1 MKYSGFCLYTKEKVM
16 KHLTSYEY
24 ALKTLSNHAFKGS
37 DKETLEVQVALG
49 KKLLPMLPTLST
61 MEGIKEFSTKHVL
74 EASNIRGVMSLSND
88 ILNHEFGWVP
98 LDTASSQSLI
108 TSVITRDNRCLNEI
122 FHLNTNMPSDIYTTI
137 GEEIRNSFNLGDIP
151 RKVIKK
157 ALMAWGYGGSAGLCS
172 LTQTKPEQL
181 EQVMEDISDEL
192 GFQGI
197 YAMRQ
202 ACLDAWDEDALE
214 HKWELPDGYEIH
226 QVITQDTFARD
237 MLTGQYVYPAKRVEI
252 TLNGKQRGIDCRW
265 SKVGKRSKKESGTR
279 SIGANLIHSVD
290 AYLMR
295 EIVRR
300 CKQDFAIKPEEFKE
314 VIMSGS
320 LLVRDNKAE
329 DIYNMW
335 KNTNVVSLNILNHLH
350 VGDELPTDYY
360 NAICKVIDALPEEG
374 FDIRPIHDEFA
385 CLPRYANSMRKQ
397 FNMLIAELYQ
407 SNLLDYF
414 CNQFELLDIKPMS
427 DVNPEMVER
436 ILQAD
441 YLLS

>member
-1 MKYSGFCLYTKEKVM
+1 MKN
-16 KHLTSYEY
+16 LTSYEY
-24 ALKTLSNHAFKGS
+24 SLKTLANHAFKGS

-49 KKLLPMLPTLST
+49 KKLLPMLPQLST
-61 MEGIKEFSTKHVL
+61 MEGVKEFSMKHTL
-74 EASNIRGVMSLSND
+74 EASNVRGVMSLSKD

-108 TSVITRDNRCLNEI
+108 TSVITRDTECLNRI
-122 FHLNTNMPSDIYTTI
+122 FHLDSNMPSDIYTTI
-137 GEEIRNSFNLGDIP
+137 GEEIRKTFNLGDIP

-172 LTQTKPEQL
+172 LTNTKPEQL
-181 EQVMEDISDEL
+181 AEVMRDISKEL

-214 HKWELPDGYEIH
+214 HSWKLPDGYEIH

-265 SKVGKRSKKESGTR
+265 SKVGKRNKKESGTR
-279 SIGANLIHSVD
+279 SIGANLIHSLD
-290 AYLMR
+290 AFLMR

-314 VIMSGS
+314 EVIESGFEMI
-320 LLVRDNKAE
+320 VQDTKAM

-350 VGDELPTDYY
+350 YGDVLPSDYY
-360 NAICKVIDALPEEG
+360 DAICKIIDTLPEEG

-385 CLPRYANSMRKQ
+385 CLPRYANAMRRQ
-397 FNMLIAELYQ
+397 FNHLIAELYQ
-407 SNLLDYF
+407 GTILQYF
-414 CNQFELLDIKPMS
+414 CKQFELLDIKPME
-427 DVNPEMVER
+427 DVKPEMVEQ

>member
-1 MKYSGFCLYTKEKVM
+1 MKKLSNF
-16 KHLTSYEY
+16 EY

-61 MEGIKEFSTKHVL
+61 MEGVKEFAKSHVL
-74 EASNIRGVMSLSND
+74 EASNIRGLVSLSND
-88 ILNHEFGWVP
+88 ILNNQFGWVP

-108 TSVITRDNRCLNEI
+108 ISAITRDNRCLNEI
-122 FHLNTNMPSDIYTTI
+122 FHLNANMPSDIYTTI
-137 GEEIRNSFNLGDIP
+137 GEEIRATFNLGDIP

-157 ALMAWGYGGSAGLCS
+157 ALMAWGYGGNSNLCQ
-172 LTQTKPEQL
+172 LCDVKPEVL
-181 EQVMEDISDEL
+181 DTVMADIAKDL
-192 GFQGI
+192 GFKGI
-197 YAMRQ
+197 FTMRQ

-214 HKWELPDGYEIH
+214 HFWKLPDGYEIH

-252 TLNGKQRGIDCRW
+252 TLNGRQRGIDCRW
-265 SKVGKRSKKESGTR
+265 SKVGTRSQKESGTR
-279 SIGANLIHSVD
+279 SIGANLIHSLD
-290 AYLMR
+290 AFLMR

-314 VIMSGS
+314 VIESGF
-320 LLVRDNKAE
+320 LLTKDSKAE

-335 KNTNVVSLNILNHLH
+335 KETNVVSLNILNHLH
-350 VGDELPTDYY
+350 YGDSLPEDYY
-360 NAICKVIDALPEEG
+360 NAICKIIDELPEEG

-385 CLPRYANSMRKQ
+385 CLPRHANNMRYQ
-397 FNMLIAELYQ
+397 FNHLIAELYQ
-407 SNLLDYF
+407 STVLQYF
-414 CNQFELLDIKPMS
+414 CKQFELLDINTVD
-427 DVNPEMVER
+427 DVKPEMVEQ

>member
-1 MKYSGFCLYTKEKVM
+1 MKYSGSFITKEKSM
-16 KHLTSYEY
+16 KELTSYEY

-49 KKLLPMLPTLST
+49 KKLLPILPVLST
-61 MEGIKEFSTKHVL
+61 MEGVKEFSTNHVL
-74 EASNIRGVMSLSND
+74 EASNIRGIMSLSKD
-88 ILNHEFGWVP
+88 ILNNEFGWVP

-108 TSVITRDNRCLNEI
+108 TSVITRDSECLNKI
-122 FHLNTNMPSDIYTTI
+122 FHLDTNSPSDIYTTI
-137 GEEIRNSFNLGDIP
+137 GEEIRSTFELGDIP

-181 EQVMEDISDEL
+181 NEVMQSIAYDL

-214 HKWELPDGYEIH
+214 HCWKLPDGYEIH

-237 MLTGQYVYPAKRVEI
+237 MLTGQYIYPAKRVEI
-252 TLNGKQRGIDCRW
+252 TLNGRQRGIDCRW
-265 SKVGKRSKKESGTR
+265 SKVGKRNKRESGTR

-290 AYLMR
+290 AFLMR

-300 CKQDFAIKPEEFKE
+300 CKQSFEIKPEDFKE
-314 VIMSGS
+314 VIVSGS
-320 LLVRDNKAE
+320 KMVVLDIKAL

-335 KNTNVVSLNILNHLH
+335 KETNVVSLNILNHIH
-350 VGDELPTDYY
+350 EGDVLPEDYY
-360 NAICKVIDALPEEG
+360 NAVCKVIDTLPSEG

-385 CLPRYANSMRKQ
+385 CLPRYANAMRRQ
-397 FNMLIAELYQ
+397 FNRLIAELYQ
-407 SNLLDYF
+407 STMLQYF
-414 CNQFELLDIKPMS
+414 CKQFKLLEIKPME
-427 DVNPEMVER
+427 DVKPEMVEQ
-436 ILQAD
+436 ILEAD

>member
-1 MKYSGFCLYTKEKVM
+1 MKN
-16 KHLTSYEY
+16 LTSYEY
-24 ALKTLSNHAFKGS
+24 SLKTLANHAFKGS

-49 KKLLPMLPTLST
+49 KKLLPMLPQLST
-61 MEGIKEFSTKHVL
+61 MEGVKEFSMKHTL
-74 EASNIRGVMSLSND
+74 EASNVRGVMSLSKD

-108 TSVITRDNRCLNEI
+108 TSVITRDTECLNRI
-122 FHLNTNMPSDIYTTI
+122 FHLDSNMPSDIYTTI
-137 GEEIRNSFNLGDIP
+137 GEEIRKTFNLGDIP

-172 LTQTKPEQL
+172 LTNTKPEQL
-181 EQVMEDISDEL
+181 AEVMRDISKEL

-214 HKWELPDGYEIH
+214 HSWELPDGYEIH

-265 SKVGKRSKKESGTR
+265 SKVGKRNKKESGTR
-279 SIGANLIHSVD
+279 SIGANLIHSLD
-290 AYLMR
+290 AFLMR

-314 VIMSGS
+314 VIKSGFSMSE
-320 LLVRDNKAE
+320 DKAL

-335 KNTNVVSLNILNHLH
+335 RETNVVSLNILNHLH
-350 VGDELPTDYY
+350 AGDKLPSDYY
-360 NAICKVIDALPEEG
+360 DAICKIIDTLPEEG

-385 CLPRYANSMRKQ
+385 CLPRYANAMRRQ
-397 FNMLIAELYQ
+397 FNHLIAELYQ
-407 SNLLDYF
+407 GTILQYF
-414 CNQFELLDIKPMS
+414 CKQFELLDIKPME
-427 DVNPEMVER
+427 DVKPEMVEQ

>member
-1 MKYSGFCLYTKEKVM
+1 MKN
-16 KHLTSYEY
+16 LTSYEY
-24 ALKTLSNHAFKGS
+24 SLKTLANHAFKGS

-49 KKLLPMLPTLST
+49 KKLLPMLPQLST
-61 MEGIKEFSTKHVL
+61 MEGVKEFSMKHTL
-74 EASNIRGVMSLSND
+74 EASNVRGVMSLSKD

-108 TSVITRDNRCLNEI
+108 TSVITRDTECLNRI
-122 FHLNTNMPSDIYTTI
+122 FHLDSNMPSDIYTTI
-137 GEEIRNSFNLGDIP
+137 GEEIRKTFNLGDIP

-172 LTQTKPEQL
+172 LTNTKPEQL
-181 EQVMEDISDEL
+181 AEVMRDISKEL

-214 HKWELPDGYEIH
+214 HSWELPDGYEIH

-265 SKVGKRSKKESGTR
+265 SKVGKRNKKESGTR
-279 SIGANLIHSVD
+279 SIGANLIHSLD
-290 AYLMR
+290 AFLMR

-314 VIMSGS
+314 VIKFGFSMSE
-320 LLVRDNKAE
+320 DKAL

-335 KNTNVVSLNILNHLH
+335 RETNVVSLNILNHLH
-350 VGDELPTDYY
+350 AGDKLPSDYY
-360 NAICKVIDALPEEG
+360 DAICKIIDTLPEEG

-385 CLPRYANSMRKQ
+385 CLPRYANAMRRQ
-397 FNMLIAELYQ
+397 FNHLIAELYQ
-407 SNLLDYF
+407 GTILQYF
-414 CNQFELLDIKPMS
+414 CKQFELLDIKPME
-427 DVNPEMVER
+427 DVKPEMVEQ

>member
-1 MKYSGFCLYTKEKVM
+1 MQGESKMKKLTAFEYS
-16 KHLTSYEY
+16 
-24 ALKTLSNHAFKGS
+24 LKTLSNHAFKGS

-49 KKLLPMLPTLST
+49 KKLIPMLPALST
-61 MEGIKEFSTKHVL
+61 MEGVKEFSQSHVL
-74 EASNIRGVMSLSND
+74 EASNVRGVMSLSND
-88 ILNHEFGWVP
+88 ILNHQFGWVP

-108 TSVITRDNRCLNEI
+108 TSAITRDNRCLNEI

-137 GEEIRNSFNLGDIP
+137 GEEIRNTFNLGDIP

-181 EQVMEDISDEL
+181 ERVMEDISNEL

-214 HKWELPDGYEIH
+214 HEWELPDGYEIH

-237 MLTGQYVYPAKRVEI
+237 MFTGQYVYPAKRVEI

-279 SIGANLIHSVD
+279 SIGANLIHSLD
-290 AYLMR
+290 AFLMR
-295 EIVRR
+295 ELVRR
-300 CKQDFAIKPEEFKE
+300 CKQDFVIKPEEFKE
-314 VIMSGS
+314 VIEYSFDIK
-320 LLVRDNKAE
+320 VKDPKAE
-329 DIYNMW
+329 DLYRMW
-335 KNTNVVSLNILNHLH
+335 QETNVVSLNILNHLSYE
-350 VGDELPTDYY
+350 DYLPRPYWE
-360 NAICKVIDALPEEG
+360 AICQVIDDLPKEG

-385 CLPRYANSMRKQ
+385 CLPRYANEMRYQ
-397 FNMLIAELYQ
+397 FNHLIAELYLSTILQ
-407 SNLLDYF
+407 YF
-414 CNQFELLDIKPMS
+414 SKQFRLLDIKPI
-427 DVNPEMVER
+427 DEAKPEMVKQ
-436 ILQAD
+436 ILEAD

>member
-1 MKYSGFCLYTKEKVM
+1 MKT
-16 KHLTSYEY
+16 LTSYEY

-49 KKLLPMLPTLST
+49 KKLIPMLPILST
-61 MEGIKEFSTKHVL
+61 MEGVKEFSTNHVL
-74 EASNIRGVMSLSND
+74 EASNIRGIMSLSKD
-88 ILNHEFGWVP
+88 ILNNEFGWVP

-108 TSVITRDNRCLNEI
+108 TSAITRDNRCLNEI
-122 FHLNTNMPSDIYTTI
+122 FHLKENLPSDIYTTI
-137 GEEIRNSFNLGDIP
+137 GEEIRATFNLGDIP

-181 EQVMEDISDEL
+181 NEVMEDIADEL

-214 HKWELPDGYEIH
+214 HSWELPDGYEIH

-265 SKVGKRSKKESGTR
+265 SKVGKRNKKESGTR
-279 SIGANLIHSVD
+279 SIGANLIHSLD
-290 AYLMR
+290 AFLMR

-300 CKQDFAIKPEEFKE
+300 CKQDFNIKPEEFKE
-314 VIMSGS
+314 VIESGFS
-320 LLVRDNKAE
+320 INVSDAKAA
-329 DIYNMW
+329 DIYGMW
-335 KNTNVVSLNILNHLH
+335 KETNVVSLNILNHLH
-350 VGDELPTDYY
+350 VGDTLPSDYY
-360 NAICKVIDALPEEG
+360 EAICRVIDVLPSEG

-397 FNMLIAELYQ
+397 FNHLISELYQ
-407 SNLLDYF
+407 STILQYF
-414 CNQFELLDIKPMS
+414 CKQFELLDIKPME
-427 DVNPEMVER
+427 DVKPEMVEQ
-436 ILQAD
+436 ILEAD

>member
-1 MKYSGFCLYTKEKVM
+1 MKTLTAFEYS
-16 KHLTSYEY
+16 
-24 ALKTLSNHAFKGS
+24 LKTLSNHAFKGS

-49 KKLLPMLPTLST
+49 KKLLPMLPQLST
-61 MEGIKEFSTKHVL
+61 MEGVKEFSTNHVL
-74 EASNIRGVMSLSND
+74 EASNIRGIMSLSKD
-88 ILNHEFGWVP
+88 ILNNEFGWVP

-108 TSVITRDNRCLNEI
+108 TSAITRDSRCLNEI

-137 GEEIRNSFNLGDIP
+137 GEEIRATFNLGDIP

-157 ALMAWGYGGSAGLCS
+157 ALMAWGYGGSAGLCA

-181 EQVMEDISDEL
+181 NEVMEDIADEL

-197 YAMRQ
+197 YNMRQ

-214 HKWELPDGYEIH
+214 HSWELPDGYEIH

-237 MLTGQYVYPAKRVEI
+237 LLTGQYIYPAKRVEI

-265 SKVGKRSKKESGTR
+265 SKVGKRNKRESGTR
-279 SIGANLIHSVD
+279 SIGANLIHSLD
-290 AYLMR
+290 AFLMR

-300 CKQDFAIKPEEFKE
+300 CKQDFNIKPEQFKE
-314 VIMSGS
+314 VIESGFS
-320 LLVRDNKAE
+320 INVSDAKAV
-329 DIYNMW
+329 DIYNMF
-335 KNTNVVSLNILNHLH
+335 KETNVVSLNILNHLH
-350 VGDELPTDYY
+350 VGDTLPSDYY
-360 NAICKVIDALPEEG
+360 EAICRIIDMLPSEG

-385 CLPRYANSMRKQ
+385 CLPRHANSMRRQ
-397 FNMLIAELYQ
+397 FNHLIAELYQ
-407 SNLLDYF
+407 STMLQYF
-414 CNQFELLDIKPMS
+414 CKQFELLDIKPME

-436 ILQAD
+436 ILEAD

>member
-1 MKYSGFCLYTKEKVM
+1 
-16 KHLTSYEY
+16 
-24 ALKTLSNHAFKGS
+24 
-37 DKETLEVQVALG
+37 
-49 KKLLPMLPTLST
+49 MLPVLST
-61 MEGIKEFSTKHVL
+61 MEGVKEFGTKHVL
-74 EASNIRGVMSLSND
+74 EASNVRGILSLSKD
-88 ILNHEFGWVP
+88 ILNHQFGWVP

-108 TSVITRDNRCLNEI
+108 TSAITRDNECLNKI
-122 FHLNTNMPSDIYTTI
+122 FHLDSNMPSDIYTTI
-137 GEEIRNSFNLGDIP
+137 GEEIRQTFNLGDIP

-181 EQVMEDISDEL
+181 NDVMEDIADEL

-197 YAMRQ
+197 YSMRQ

-214 HKWELPDGYEIH
+214 HHWKLPDGYEIH

-237 MLTGQYVYPAKRVEI
+237 MLTGQYVYPAKRAEI

-265 SKVGKRSKKESGTR
+265 SKVGKRNKKESGTR
-279 SIGANLIHSVD
+279 SIGANLIHSLD

-300 CKQDFAIKPEEFKE
+300 CKQDFNIKPEEFKE
-314 VIMSGS
+314 VIMSGFKINT
-320 LLVRDNKAE
+320 VDAKAV

-335 KNTNVVSLNILNHLH
+335 KDTNVVSLNILNHLH
-350 VGDELPTDYY
+350 IGDELPADYY
-360 NAICKVIDALPEEG
+360 NAICKVIDTLPEEG

-414 CNQFELLDIKPMS
+414 CNQFELLDIKPMN

-436 ILQAD
+436 ILEAD

>member
-1 MKYSGFCLYTKEKVM
+1 MKT
-16 KHLTSYEY
+16 LTAYEY
-24 ALKTLSNHAFKGS
+24 SLKTLSNHAFKGS

-49 KKLLPMLPTLST
+49 KKLLPMLPQLST
-61 MEGIKEFSTKHVL
+61 MEGVKEFAQTHVL

-108 TSVITRDNRCLNEI
+108 TSAITRDNECLNKI
-122 FHLNTNMPSDIYTTI
+122 FHLDTNMPSDIYTTI

-157 ALMAWGYGGSAGLCS
+157 ALMAWGYGGSAGLCA

-181 EQVMEDISDEL
+181 NAVMADIANEL

-214 HKWELPDGYEIH
+214 HSWELPDGYEIH

-279 SIGANLIHSVD
+279 SIGANLIHSLD
-290 AYLMR
+290 AFLMR

-300 CKQDFAIKPEEFKE
+300 CKQDFNIKPEEFKE
-314 VIMSGS
+314 VVIESGS
-320 LLVRDNKAE
+320 YMVAQDTKAV

-335 KNTNVVSLNILNHLH
+335 KDTNVVSLNILNHLH
-350 VGDELPTDYY
+350 YGDVLPTDYY
-360 NAICKVIDALPEEG
+360 DAICGIIDTLPNEG

-385 CLPRYANSMRKQ
+385 CLPRYANSMRRQ
-397 FNMLIAELYQ
+397 FNHLIAELYQ
-407 SNLLDYF
+407 STVLQYF
-414 CNQFELLDIKPMS
+414 CKQFELLDIKPME
-427 DVNPEMVER
+427 DVKPEMVEQ

>member
-1 MKYSGFCLYTKEKVM
+1 MKN
-16 KHLTSYEY
+16 LTSFEY
-24 ALKTLSNHAFKGS
+24 SLKTLANHAFKGS

-49 KKLLPMLPTLST
+49 KKLLPMLSTLST
-61 MEGIKEFSTKHVL
+61 MEGVKEFSNTHTL
-74 EASNIRGVMSLSND
+74 EASNVRGVMSLSND
-88 ILNHEFGWVP
+88 ILNHRFGWVP

-108 TSVITRDNRCLNEI
+108 TSAITRDNECLNKI
-122 FHLNTNMPSDIYTTI
+122 FHLKENLPSDIYTTI
-137 GEEIRNSFNLGDIP
+137 GEEIRASFNLGDIP

-157 ALMAWGYGGSAGLCS
+157 SLMAWGYGGSAGLCS

-181 EQVMEDISDEL
+181 NAVMADIAKDL
-192 GFQGI
+192 GFIGI
-197 YAMRQ
+197 YGMRQ

-237 MLTGQYVYPAKRVEI
+237 ILTGQYIYPAKRVEI

-279 SIGANLIHSVD
+279 SIGANLIHSLD
-290 AYLMR
+290 AFLMR

-300 CKQDFAIKPEEFKE
+300 CKQDFNIKPEEFKE
-314 VIMSGS
+314 VITSGS
-320 LLVRDNKAE
+320 DIVVQDAKAM

-335 KNTNVVSLNILNHLH
+335 KDTNVVSLNILNHLH
-350 VGDELPTDYY
+350 YGDYLPRPYWE
-360 NAICKVIDALPEEG
+360 AIVEVINALPKEG

-385 CLPRYANSMRKQ
+385 CLPRFANSMRKQ
-397 FNMLIAELYQ
+397 FNMLIAELYK
-407 SNLLDYF
+407 SNMLDYF
-414 CNQFELLDIKPMS
+414 CNQFELLDIKPMN

-436 ILQAD
+436 ILEAD

>member
-1 MKYSGFCLYTKEKVM
+1 MKT
-16 KHLTSYEY
+16 LTSYEY

-61 MEGIKEFSTKHVL
+61 MEGVKEFSQSHVL
-74 EASNIRGVMSLSND
+74 EASNIRGLMSLSKD
-88 ILNHEFGWVP
+88 ILNNEFGWVP

-108 TSVITRDNRCLNEI
+108 TSAITRDSRCLNEI
-122 FHLNTNMPSDIYTTI
+122 FHLDSNMPSDIYTTI
-137 GEEIRNSFNLGDIP
+137 GEEIRATFNLGDIP
-151 RKVIKK
+151 RKIIKK

-181 EQVMEDISDEL
+181 NEVMEDIADEL

-197 YAMRQ
+197 YNMRQ

-214 HKWELPDGYEIH
+214 HSWELPDGYEIH

-237 MLTGQYVYPAKRVEI
+237 LLTGQYIYPAKRVEI

-265 SKVGKRSKKESGTR
+265 SKVGKRNKRESGTR
-279 SIGANLIHSVD
+279 SIGANLIHSLD
-290 AYLMR
+290 AFLMR

-300 CKQDFAIKPEEFKE
+300 CKQDFNIKPEQFKE
-314 VIMSGS
+314 VIESGFS
-320 LLVRDNKAE
+320 INVSDAKAA
-329 DIYNMW
+329 DIYGMW
-335 KNTNVVSLNILNHLH
+335 KETSVVSLNILNHLH
-350 VGDELPTDYY
+350 VGDTLPSDYY
-360 NAICKVIDALPEEG
+360 EAICRVIDVLPSEG

-397 FNMLIAELYQ
+397 FNHLISELYQ
-407 SNLLDYF
+407 STILQYF
-414 CNQFELLDIKPMS
+414 CKQFELLDIKPME
-427 DVNPEMVER
+427 DVKPEVVEQ
-436 ILQAD
+436 ILEAD

>member
-1 MKYSGFCLYTKEKVM
+1 MKN
-16 KHLTSYEY
+16 LTSYEY
-24 ALKTLSNHAFKGS
+24 ALKTLANHAFKGS

-61 MEGIKEFSTKHVL
+61 MEGVKEFSTKHVL
-74 EASNIRGVMSLSND
+74 EASNIRGLMSLSND
-88 ILNHEFGWVP
+88 ILNHRFGWVP

-108 TSVITRDNRCLNEI
+108 TSAITRDNECLNKI
-122 FHLNTNMPSDIYTTI
+122 FHLDSNMPSDIYTTI
-137 GEEIRNSFNLGDIP
+137 GEEIRKTFNLDDIP

-157 ALMAWGYGGSAGLCS
+157 ALMAWGYGGSSGLCA

-181 EQVMEDISDEL
+181 AEVMEDISNEL

-202 ACLDAWDEDALE
+202 ACLDAWDEDALD
-214 HKWELPDGYEIH
+214 HKWKLPDGYEIH

-265 SKVGKRSKKESGTR
+265 SKVGKRNKKESGTR
-279 SIGANLIHSVD
+279 SIGANLIHSLD
-290 AYLMR
+290 AFLMR

-300 CKQDFAIKPEEFKE
+300 CKQDFPIKPEDFKE
-314 VIMSGS
+314 VIESGF
-320 LLVRDNKAE
+320 LLVKDTKAE

-350 VGDELPTDYY
+350 YGDVLPTDYY
-360 NAICKVIDALPEEG
+360 NAICKIIDTLPEEG

-385 CLPRYANSMRKQ
+385 CLPRYANSMRRQ
-397 FNMLIAELYQ
+397 FNHLIAELYQ
-407 SNLLDYF
+407 STMLQYF
-414 CNQFELLDIKPMS
+414 CKQFELLDIKPME
-427 DVNPEMVER
+427 DAKPEMVKQ
-436 ILQAD
+436 ILEAD

>member
-1 MKYSGFCLYTKEKVM
+1 MKTLTAFEYS
-16 KHLTSYEY
+16 
-24 ALKTLSNHAFKGS
+24 LKTLSNHAFKGS

-49 KKLLPMLPTLST
+49 KKLLPMLPQLST
-61 MEGIKEFSTKHVL
+61 MEGVKEFSTNHVL
-74 EASNIRGVMSLSND
+74 EASNIRGIMSLSKD
-88 ILNHEFGWVP
+88 ILNNEFGWVP

-108 TSVITRDNRCLNEI
+108 TSAITRDSRCLNEI

-137 GEEIRNSFNLGDIP
+137 GEEIRATFNLGDIP

-181 EQVMEDISDEL
+181 NEVMEDIADEL

-197 YAMRQ
+197 YNMRQ

-214 HKWELPDGYEIH
+214 HSWELPDGYEIH

-237 MLTGQYVYPAKRVEI
+237 LLTGQYIYPAKRVEI

-265 SKVGKRSKKESGTR
+265 SKVGKRNKRESGTR
-279 SIGANLIHSVD
+279 SIGANLIHSLD
-290 AYLMR
+290 AFLMR

-300 CKQDFAIKPEEFKE
+300 CKQDFNIKPEQFKE
-314 VIMSGS
+314 VIESGFS
-320 LLVRDNKAE
+320 INVSDAKAA
-329 DIYNMW
+329 DIYNMF
-335 KNTNVVSLNILNHLH
+335 KETNVVSLNILNHLH
-350 VGDELPTDYY
+350 VGDTLPSDYY
-360 NAICKVIDALPEEG
+360 EAICRIIDMLPSEG

-385 CLPRYANSMRKQ
+385 CLPRHANSMRRQ
-397 FNMLIAELYQ
+397 FNHLIAELYQ
-407 SNLLDYF
+407 STMLQYF
-414 CNQFELLDIKPMS
+414 CKQFELLDIKPME

-436 ILQAD
+436 ILEAD